1 MTIEQFKIRFDHL
14 AKTAKG
20 IADYYKS
27 ADNPQDYTTWFQT
40 YQGFLEGIVKFDLIR
55 RDIKAIKANPTQE
68 DLDKITNNIDDVVR
82 ILDSSIDF
90 LLKDV
95 LDIGPLGEE
104 KLIQLAVNQSLQFE
118 VNGEIHNLTVK
129 SIKPD
134 GEVEFV
140 VQSEP
145 QEVELVSGE
154 EKNLTVA
161 TTSTEA
167 DTSLKVSRVEKNIVY
182 VSIKSTSLRG
192 LVPVKKEIGCLDVT
206 SNLDLNSTDVK
217 CFNILADNIILDGK
231 RKKIDGGGLLYGIAA
246 EGRSGITIK
255 NFVLTNFVSGVK
267 LVDVKDSIITNMEI
281 TAVNGIELKDS
292 SDNQIRDNKIILV
305 KVGGIGKAAAEE
317 NIVGEAVV
325 LGDIVLDSLENGE
338 FEPLLSMTNN
348 LDPSDFKDVKGNT
361 LTTLD
366 FIIETI
372 MGNDVIKLEEPI
384 SFKKGQTK
392 LVRSGLKISLNEDTE
407 AEIKVNVSGGSVST
421 IFTKKVSLRN
431 N

>member
-1 MTIEQFKIRFDHL
+1 M
-14 AKTAKG
+14 
-20 IADYYKS
+20 
-27 ADNPQDYTTWFQT
+27 
-40 YQGFLEGIVKFDLIR
+40 
-55 RDIKAIKANPTQE
+55 
-68 DLDKITNNIDDVVR
+68 
-82 ILDSSIDF
+82 
-90 LLKDV
+90 
-95 LDIGPLGEE
+95 
-104 KLIQLAVNQSLQFE
+104 
-118 VNGEIHNLTVK
+118 
-129 SIKPD
+129 
-134 GEVEFV
+134 
-140 VQSEP
+140 
-145 QEVELVSGE
+145 
-154 EKNLTVA
+154 
-161 TTSTEA
+161 
-167 DTSLKVSRVEKNIVY
+167 
-182 VSIKSTSLRG
+182 
-192 LVPVKKEIGCLDVT
+192 
-206 SNLDLNSTDVK
+206 
-217 CFNILADNIILDGK
+217 
-231 RKKIDGGGLLYGIAA
+231 
-246 EGRSGITIK
+246 
-255 NFVLTNFVSGVK
+255 
-267 LVDVKDSIITNMEI
+267 DVKDSIITNMEI